1 MKGRQREELAE
12 MFISGV
18 NIDIW
23 CGVNIKIMCFNN
35 LCITMS
41 ILQGKCIF
49 ILGNNF

>member
-41 ILQGKCIF
+41 ILKGER
-49 ILGNNF
+49 NFYIG